1 MQWFDI
7 HHNSGLIT
15 TRMQID
21 REKQAEVNLKISA
34 RDGGTNPKF
43 ATANVA
49 ITIEDEN
56 DESPA
61 FLHQKAGILSLEI
74 SENTRVGS
82 KITTIQAVDNDR
94 GKNGSV
100 TYQLSR
106 VSQIKYPGYFSLN
119 PRSGDIS
126 VNKQLDR
133 EQIDNFDV
141 LVYASDAGDPARTS
155 TMTINIDVLDVNDNS
170 PVFYPVNY
178 FVVLQSDMSQE
189 EPVVQLRATDA
200 DEGINALV
208 EFEIID
214 GDTSTFSLN
223 EQNGQI
229 FLRKP
234 IRDISGNIFDLKV
247 AAKDKKGRKSV
258 EHANVE
264 IIIETDKLAYLSCTE
279 NLYKFSIAEDFST
292 RSPRLGREVGKV
304 VLQPN
309 SVSNLM
315 FEIIDGNELDMFAI
329 EESSGTIVTSRGLDR
344 ETLEKTVL
352 KIRVKSTSQIISAIC
367 QAEVKLEDVNDEAPI
382 IIDDEV
388 IIISEDAPIK
398 EIVKTVVA
406 IDNDKDQ
413 NSRIKYS
420 LADDINGHFSINAD
434 TGAIYLE
441 KPLKLKEA
449 QSKSKLFHLTVLVAD
464 FGVPSLSSN
473 YTYR

>member
-56 DESPA
+56 DESPE
-61 FLHQKAGILSLEI
+61 FLRQKAGILSLEI

-119 PRSGDIS
+119 SRSGDIT

-141 LVYASDAGDPARTS
+141 LVSASDAGDPARTS

-264 IIIETDKLAYLSCTE
+264 IIIETDKLKYLSCTE
-279 NLYKFSIAEDFST
+279 NLYKFSIQEDFST
-292 RSPRLGREVGKV
+292 RSPSVGREVGKV
-304 VLQPN
+304 ILQPN

-329 EESSGTIVTSRGLDR
+329 EESSGTIVTSRAVDR

-352 KIRVKSTSQIISAIC
+352 KIRVKSASQLISAIC

-441 KPLKLKEA
+441 KPLKLKEG